1 MEVRFETLD
10 GQLVEQ
16 AVLKEDKKNYPLLK
30 RLTLC
35 MVIHIINIVDR
46 ATALTKKKNNICG
59 CSLVVKQEPSK
70 LWSRVRFSS
79 PAPCPSSSA
88 G

>member
-1 MEVRFETLD
+1 MNENQMEVRFETLD

-30 RLTLC
+30 KVLTLC

-46 ATALTKKKNNICG
+46 ATALTKKIK
-59 CSLVVKQEPSK
+59 
-70 LWSRVRFSS
+70 
-79 PAPCPSSSA
+79 
-88 G
+88 